1 LGINQPMSPRP
12 KTRPRKTL
20 WQRSRKAVIWVAVIA
35 IGAAIVYGISTSSG
49 VAYSDDDIHG
59 VDFSILDAKEKRT
72 ALQAANRAR
81 CGCGCG
87 MTLAQCVAT
96 DMTCPIRT
104 DNLSRIRAMVTDVVA
119 ARSSS

>member
-1 LGINQPMSPRP
+1 M
-12 KTRPRKTL
+12 RK
-20 WQRSRKAVIWVAVIA
+20 RVIWVGIIAVA
-35 IGAAIVYGISTSSG
+35 AAIVYAISTSSG
-49 VAYSDDDIHG
+49 VAYSDADLHG
-59 VDFSILDAKEKRT
+59 VDFSILDAKEKKA

-104 DNLSRIRAMVTDVVA
+104 DNLDRLRGMVTDVVA

>member
-1 LGINQPMSPRP
+1 VSPRP

-20 WQRSRKAVIWVAVIA
+20 WQKSRKSVIWIGVVAL
-35 IGAAIVYGISTSSG
+35 AAVIVYGISTSSG
-49 VAYSDDDIHG
+49 VAYSDADIHG
-59 VDFSILDAKEKRT
+59 VDFSILNAAEKKT
-72 ALQAANRAR
+72 ALQTANRAR

-104 DNLSRIRAMVTDVVA
+104 DNLSRIRSMVTDVVA